1 MKSKIYCVFVIQ
13 RIDGAC
19 LFSKIYSLP
28 GNGENTNTNECSE
41 EDKYNILSGFISAVS
56 TIVSNVADDYI
67 KQMKLEGE
75 RHIKIIIETGDKI
88 AIGVVAD
95 KSESDRKLH
104 GLAKNLVKQFNYLYG
119 EKLKTWNGNLSTFK
133 IFDKVVDTE
142 IGNTE
147 RDFTEYL

>member
-1 MKSKIYCVFVIQ
+1 MNLMIYCVFVIQ
-13 RIDGAC
+13 RIDGVC

-28 GNGENTNTNECSE
+28 TSGINAECFSD

-56 TIVSNVADDYI
+56 TIVTNVADDYI
-67 KQMKLEGE
+67 KEMRLEGE
-75 RHIKIIIETGDKI
+75 KHIKIIVETGDKI

-95 KSESDRKLH
+95 KAESDRKLY
-104 GLAKNLVKQFNYLYG
+104 GLAKSLVKQFNYLYG
-119 EKLKTWNGNLSTFK
+119 EKLKTWNGDTGAFK